1 MTLDKEPSPGIM
13 DNSKIPMT
21 TAAALVENW
30 QRSKRFC
37 CSPELLEKSEQA
49 ITEIMRRAPSQCQLT
64 YAHEDSLEL
73 KVEYQWNGL
82 TTTHQVRLRPTLLGF
97 KVTVTGPDC
106 PQFRKNRIQMQYR
119 RFLAEQCTE

>member
-1 MTLDKEPSPGIM
+1 MTLDKEPSPDIM
-13 DNSKIPMT
+13 DNLKKPVT

-37 CSPELLEKSEQA
+37 CSPELRLESERA

-73 KVEYQWNGL
+73 QIQYQWNGL
-82 TTTHQVRLRPTLLGF
+82 TTNHQVRLRSTLLGF
-97 KVTVTGPDC
+97 RVTVTGPDC
-106 PQFRKNRIQMQYR
+106 PEFRKNRILMQYR
-119 RFLAEQCTE
+119 RFLAEPCTE